1 LRSPAK
7 PKRAHQLET
16 PTSRKRAQQQQR
28 FASLQR
34 ATLAI
39 SGDLDLRR
47 VLQRILRTAVRLA
60 GARYGALGI
69 PDGRGGFGR
78 FLTVGISEARARRI
92 GSLPRVHGVLGALIT
107 RGRPIRTRD
116 IRRHP
121 LFGWY
126 PAHHPDMRDFL
137 GVPIRHRG
145 EVLGNL
151 FLAGSRSGGFSSADQ
166 RLVSMLAAHAG
177 VAIATARLFAK
188 AQELAV
194 LEERTRLARE
204 LHDAIAQELFSI
216 VYGAR
221 AAALEQEG
229 RDGSAAALRR
239 LENQAAGALQ
249 EMRALVF
256 ALRPKSLERDG
267 LDATLADHIDALR
280 RSQDAPIEF
289 DRMGEMSL
297 TPSQELALLR
307 IGQEAI
313 NNAIH
318 HGGGAPVTVELRH
331 DREGTRLTVRDQGP
345 GFDPGSLPR
354 TERTFGLQGM
364 RERAASI
371 GARFSLAST
380 PGAGCRVDVVLPPRR
395 ALRRSPRLEAV
406 P

>member
-1 LRSPAK
+1 MS
-7 PKRAHQLET
+7 
-16 PTSRKRAQQQQR
+16 
-28 FASLQR
+28 
-34 ATLAI
+34 
-39 SGDLDLRR
+39 
-47 VLQRILRTAVRLA
+47 
-60 GARYGALGI
+60 
-69 PDGRGGFGR
+69 
-78 FLTVGISEARARRI
+78 
-92 GSLPRVHGVLGALIT
+92 
-107 RGRPIRTRD
+107 
-116 IRRHP
+116 
-121 LFGWY
+121 
-126 PAHHPDMRDFL
+126 DFL

-151 FLAGSRSGGFSSADQ
+151 FLAGSRSAGFSSADQ

-177 VAIATARLFAK
+177 VAIATARLFVK

-204 LHDAIAQELFSI
+204 LHDAVAQELFSI

-229 RDGSAAALRR
+229 HDGSAALRR
-239 LENQAAGALQ
+239 LESQAADALK

-280 RSQDAPIEF
+280 RSQEARIEF
-289 DRMGEMSL
+289 DRMGEASL

-307 IGQEAI
+307 IAQEAI

-318 HGGGAPVTVELRH
+318 HGAGAPLTVELHH
-331 DREGTRLTVRDQGP
+331 DRDGTRLTVRDQGP
-345 GFDPGSLPR
+345 GFDPGVLPR

-371 GARFSLAST
+371 GARFSLAAA
-380 PGAGCRVDVVLPPRR
+380 PGAGCRVDVVLPRRGVRRR
-395 ALRRSPRLEAV
+395 AVQLEAV